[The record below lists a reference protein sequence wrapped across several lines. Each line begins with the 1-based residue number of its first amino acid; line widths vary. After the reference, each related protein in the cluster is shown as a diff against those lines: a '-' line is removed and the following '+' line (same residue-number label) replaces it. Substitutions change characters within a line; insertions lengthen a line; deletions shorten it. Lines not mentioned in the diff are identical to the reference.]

1 MLNPE
6 APPFESTPTTSALC
20 ANDMRTI
27 LLQTVRARVY
37 NPSAHQSATEMRVLL
52 DCGSQRSYITERAQ
66 QLLNLDPE
74 GEQRLAIAAFGSAR
88 EDSKVCVV
96 VKIRIELKGYPY
108 LYPSLFVVPMICEPL
123 VARPAHLRVY

>member
-1 MLNPE
+1 
-6 APPFESTPTTSALC
+6 
-20 ANDMRTI
+20 
-27 LLQTVRARVY
+27 
-37 NPSAHQSATEMRVLL
+37 MRVLL